1 MLKVGS
7 KNVTALKVGTKNVVK
22 VYKGTTQVWPT
33 NSLSLSASSL
43 QFAAA
48 GQSQNLTI
56 NVPSGQAWT
65 LNIPVGSKFSANKTS
80 GTGTTTISISVGNNT
95 TESAQS
101 SVITVSSAGLTAT
114 CNCSQAAGVQFTE
127 YTNWVTNSVTV
138 SANTTSI
145 AAAGGS
151 ATLSAKAS
159 QSRSKITKWNGI
171 ETGRTTETQT
181 PDVSTSATYSKVSGS
196 GSVSGRTV
204 TFPNNTSTNALSGV
218 YRATYSGKTADVTIT
233 QAAGSKVYGN
243 WTNTG
248 LTIDTTT
255 FSASG
260 GSAQAYVNI
269 KRTYTWNGVAGSGGE
284 ESTSGALN
292 SPQASDSVVS
302 FKAAVGGK
310 TPVTVSSLG
319 TTFKSATT
327 ITITAASAAA
337 TNRVSATVTQA
348 ANYVTAARALK
359 TRTLTYPQI
368 GAGGGTSN
376 VQWDAYPTDA
386 DIDKLW
392 GFTWVSGADGTWSQA
407 KLGGSNAQT
416 GMSYKWTGA
425 SGNFTALNTSTG
437 AVTASSKGTTVNGV
451 TSSPAITATQTCKF
465 TNNAAYGGSSVSWD
479 TTATGT
485 CSQAAN
491 AVTNTTQSGG
501 AYTYGNVT
509 AGTITNAVV
518 PAGGTATGQT
528 YTATAGNGS
537 QSWSRTAI
545 IATDTYTSGS
555 KAQRTV
561 QAASSGTNAVAP
573 SPASLNSGSVAS
585 KGQVQSG
592 QTVVKSTTVTW
603 AANGKSATGT
613 MYVYQQENKFITQ
626 SSSCDGYRRYG
637 VKTYTSGNYEYS
649 EENSYYCGYRVTIS
663 LNVSVTQSG
672 ILASPVFDRLQAW
685 SCQTGNIQGQ
695 GSSTV
700 TFSNPKFGNNA
711 ATLSLSESEKNY
723 GYVLF
728 QAHITYTDSAGAGAI
743 PAYSWS
749 GAVTYSGSL
758 AIYTKANAMNADVTV
773 SAATRSTTSLQED
786 AIKMLE
792 QIESGKLDVP
802 EDIKNQLTQ
811 LANN

>member
-65 LNIPVGSKFSANKTS
+65 LNIPSGSKFSANKTS
-80 GTGTTTISISVGNNT
+80 GTGTTTVSISVGNNT
-95 TESAQS
+95 TGSAQS

-114 CNCSQAAGVQFTE
+114 CNCSQAAGAKVYGVWQNVRLETE
-127 YTNWVTNSVTV
+127 GNI
-138 SANTTSI
+138 TSF
-145 AAAGGS
+145 AAGGG
-151 ATLSAKAS
+151 TAK
-159 QSRSKITKWNGI
+159 IHMVV
-171 ETGRTTETQT
+171 ERT
-181 PDVSTSATYSKVSGS
+181 
-196 GSVSGRTV
+196 
-204 TFPNNTSTNALSGV
+204 
-218 YRATYSGKTADVTIT
+218 
-233 QAAGSKVYGN
+233 
-243 WTNTG
+243 W
-248 LTIDTTT
+248 
-255 FSASG
+255 
-260 GSAQAYVNI
+260 
-269 KRTYTWNGVAGSGGE
+269 TWNGVAGSGGTE
-284 ESTSGALN
+284 TSTSSLASPSTSDNIASVSGNALT
-292 SPQASDSVVS
+292 
-302 FKAAVGGK
+302 VG
-310 TPVTVSSLG
+310 SLG
-319 TTFKSATT
+319 TTFKASKT
-327 ITITAASAAA
+327 ITVSAQTAHDA
-337 TNRVSATVTQA
+337 TRVSATVVQA
-348 ANYVTAARALK
+348 ANYVVAAKALK

-537 QSWSRTAI
+537 QSYSRTAI

-561 QAASSGTNAVAP
+561 QAASSGTNTVAP

-626 SSSCDGYRRYG
+626 TSSCDGYRRYG

-663 LNVSVTQSG
+663 LNVNVTQSG
-672 ILASPVFDRLQAW
+672 ILVSPVFDRLQAW
-685 SCQTGNIQGQ
+685 ACRTGNVQGQ
-695 GSSTV
+695 GTSTV

-749 GAVTYSGSL
+749 GAVTHSGSL

-786 AIKMLE
+786 AAKMLE
-792 QIESGKLDVP
+792 QIESGKLEVSEDIKTQLLTLANSSVDDENVSATVTSNKP
-802 EDIKNQLTQ
+802 EDI
-811 LANN
+811 